1 MRKLNRPDES
11 VKDVLDN
18 YSSKRTDIFSQ
29 IDFQTLKTH
38 LIQCEK
44 NYQSFAKSG
53 KLHKIRNVY
62 CSGQELLPDFYEKY
76 FLKQTQLRKIYNRI
90 KEIPEHSECP
100 YCGII
105 KGADLEIDHYLSK
118 KIFTEYAITP
128 QNLVP
133 CCSQCNKSKLDKNA
147 SCQEEQILHP
157 YFDDF
162 ASEEQ
167 WLFATCTK
175 DYDAI
180 IYICKAPES
189 WSQVNQERILYH
201 FNTFNLARIY
211 GILAAQDIAGYR
223 SYVKKRLINEGRESI
238 AHFFH
243 DIYSSIEN
251 EFHTINNWKIA
262 LYQLLEKEYEHCE
275 DIFKITVN

>member
-1 MRKLNRPDES
+1 MRKLEKPNKS
-11 VKDVLDN
+11 VNDVLDN
-18 YSSKRTDIFSQ
+18 YSSKRTDIFSK
-29 IDFQTLKTH
+29 IDFQALKSH

-44 NYQSFAKSG
+44 KYQSFAELA
-53 KLHKIRNVY
+53 KLHEIKNIL
-62 CSGQELLPDFYEKY
+62 CLGQELLPDFYEKY
-76 FLKQTQLRKIYNRI
+76 FLKQTQLRTIYDEI
-90 KEIPEHSECP
+90 KLIPQNSECP
-100 YCGII
+100 YCGIV
-105 KGADLEIDHYLSK
+105 KGADLELDHYLSK

-133 CCSQCNKSKLDKNA
+133 CCSQCNKSKLDRNA

-189 WSQVNQERILYH
+189 WSQVNRERILYH
-201 FNTFNLARIY
+201 FNTFNLARNY
-211 GILAAQDIAGYR
+211 GMLAAQEIRENDWL
-223 SYVKKRLINEGRESI
+223 VKDYLYNKDREGLAHHFYERFLSLNRHYIN
-238 AHFFH
+238 A
-243 DIYSSIEN
+243 
-251 EFHTINNWKIA
+251 WKTA
-262 LYQLLEKEYEHCE
+262 LYQLLAKEHEHYEA
-275 DIFKITVN
+275 IFKITIN